1 MTTKTPNEIADDL
14 QRFVADDYEAS
25 RYGRDFK
32 LPFLEAGWER
42 FSDLAMKREIKSV
55 SSAKSITFYAQYWAS
70 YEEPISVHF
79 DRMVTQWFR
88 TAEEA
93 IEFTEKVVTEFKGGV
108 SSDVG

>member
-55 SSAKSITFYAQYWAS
+55 SNAKSITFYAQYWAS
-70 YEEPISVHF
+70 YDEPISIQF
-79 DRMVTQWFR
+79 DQMGTQWFR
-88 TAEEA
+88 TAQEA
-93 IEFTEKVVTEFKGGV
+93 IEFTETVIAQLK
-108 SSDVG
+108 